1 LSNVRVIDVDELAN
15 APELP
20 LGLPPSAPLAAPVL
34 RNLPVPVSLV
44 DLDAAKAVA
53 ARLDSLEPAHAA
65 QIVRWL
71 VARYEL
77 VDLW

>member
-1 LSNVRVIDVDELAN
+1 MIDVDELAN